1 MGKKIAVLSN
11 VNMNYV
17 IRLLKKD
24 HQVYEAEGYGN
35 ELGILMNEQSSYH
48 AFAPEITFLLM
59 DLMEL
64 LGHELYLPKVR
75 EDQLCIDAP
84 RLHDWFEQM
93 ERCILPGGLYYLSD
107 AWLWG
112 PEIGALPESSLR
124 QQLEEQWLRGLVW
137 LRQRH

>member
-64 LGHELYLPKVR
+64 LGHELYLPEVR
-75 EDQLCIDAP
+75 EDGSGNGGDSTGEEARLCIDAP
-84 RLHDWFEQM
+84 RWK
-93 ERCILPGGLYYLSD
+93 
-107 AWLWG
+107 
-112 PEIGALPESSLR
+112 
-124 QQLEEQWLRGLVW
+124 QWCGKRDG
-137 LRQRH
+137 